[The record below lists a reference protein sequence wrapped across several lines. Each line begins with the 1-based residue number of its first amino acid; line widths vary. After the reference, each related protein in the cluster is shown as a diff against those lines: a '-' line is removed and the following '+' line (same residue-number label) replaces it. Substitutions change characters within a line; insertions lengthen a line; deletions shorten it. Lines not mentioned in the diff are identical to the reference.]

1 MEQRPIIT
9 SQHIRRVKIIALR
22 NGRWFKLH
30 PGERA
35 IINLTIKILNYI
47 RSELLIKILL
57 KIFDKISPKISY
69 IYKAYWIGVKM
80 LEKKLE
86 TARKIGYRKIG
97 RLKKDIKYIIYLGI
111 WYLNTPIYYRP
122 NIGV

>member
-57 KIFDKISPKISY
+57 KIFDKISLKISY
-69 IYKAYWIGVKM
+69 IYKAYWIGVKI

-86 TARKIGYRKIG
+86 TARKIG

-111 WYLNTPIYYRP
+111 WYLSTPIYYRP
-122 NIGV
+122 SIE